1 MVRLPVTIATSTGRP
16 GYCFTCQPSRRA
28 TDSTRQG
35 SALREAGLF
44 RWLQQPTHLLE
55 VSAQRRQEVP
65 ESASTKVVMMVV
77 VRSAQQSDLV
87 HAVIVMMVLIVGHQ

>member
-35 SALREAGLF
+35 SALRDPAGLF
-44 RWLQQPTHLLE
+44 RWLQQLTHLLE

-65 ESASTKVVMMVV
+65 ESASTKIVLVVS
-77 VRSAQQSDLV
+77 VRSAQQSDLRDV
-87 HAVIVMMVLIVGHQ
+87 VIVMVLVVSLQ